1 MNKLKRVL
9 ALLLTAVLCVQV
21 IPEQITYAASTTATI
36 TDDNFLG
43 TGQITLNVNNTGS
56 GYDFTN
62 ALTNPKTG
70 DNYGGQ
76 GNMWEL
82 RLDGQTASCL
92 NFGAPATKGNTY
104 TQVGNAQSLGY
115 FNGSS
120 TIDAD
125 LRGLIYGYERL
136 LGNHT
141 KFGTSDP
148 GYEKLSY
155 SLRAD
160 GILTAADCY
169 MMMQVLTW
177 RLTCGKYCSPN
188 VDYEKAL
195 AREIFCDLYGGDNTN
210 WKLDY
215 IEEAY
220 SYLMQCINESRSG
233 NYDNKYSKVTI
244 YYYKADSE
252 NNQDLMVWDVWKQ
265 PVKTLTLQ
273 KNGKIVGLPLK
284 SATYAVS
291 YTSDMSYCFTQ
302 FTTNE
307 KGKAW
312 VELEEGIYYIK
323 ETTAPTG
330 AVLDDNIYTLTI
342 TDTTSVYNLTDNEI
356 TNYLEFNKYE
366 AGTSNLITAEAQF
379 DLYEWN
385 NGLNRYLKSGAIH
398 YDGNG
403 KYSLNAGVEG
413 GYSYHDEN
421 GTITQTLYTDKLYYT
436 SVNEGKFKIVETK
449 APAGWR
455 VTNKE
460 FSMNPSQ
467 DGAVISMMTSDSGVG
482 EYPCMNALELEKV
495 DTFTKELLSGAVFM
509 VQEKINGTWY
519 DVGELEELTK
529 TVDGVQVPYYRT
541 TANQTYSYHDANG
554 TVYNTVSNAFPLHS
568 TTYNN
573 GIFRVVE
580 KQAPEGYAG
589 GWSRAFQ
596 ITSSDYHVI
605 SFTGDNAAENRGKS
619 AAVKTAKYDTTTK
632 EKVPVPG
639 ILTIYEHIEAL
650 DKWLEV
656 GKLKFDTS
664 TNEYVCDNVLFKFH
678 TEDGSE
684 SGKTVDGSYLPGYLY
699 YTSANQ
705 GRFMVKE
712 ETAPLGYQLGAL
724 SGTGLNV
731 RETELLISETTADR
745 ETIDL
750 TDYEHAAQDTG
761 IVVNVELSKF
771 DSLTREKLQGA
782 VFTIQEKIGEDW
794 LDAGRLIYDTE
805 TDTYTSRGMTITL
818 HDSDKKTVYTENSA
832 NGLYY
837 TTANLGKYRVVETE
851 APDNYIKGTEAYSR
865 EFDITENENGIINLT
880 GFEEAAKNIGIR
892 AAVTVRKYDFATQ
905 ELVKTGDTI
914 FSVHEKI
921 GDTWYKV
928 GDLQFNAATQSYE
941 AAGTA
946 FQFHK
951 EDGSVIEPEDTAGFE
966 SGYLYYTSA
975 NQGRFKVTELK
986 APIHYTLGL
995 FSKEFCITED
1005 NQEFSYIQ
1013 YENAAKNLG
1022 ISAMVNLQKYDVMT
1036 QEAVNETNAEFTL
1049 QEKVGENWLD
1059 IGVMTYDETLQAY
1072 TSAGQKIVLHD
1083 STGKEIFF
1091 NEAGSLYYTSAN
1103 MGQFR
1108 VVETEAPDN
1117 YIPGS
1122 TRYAKEFN
1130 VISDSIQGIVD
1141 LTGYEKAAKNL
1152 GISGKVKTAKY
1163 DAITEEKVLTGD
1175 TEFTIYEHIVAMDKW
1190 MAVGVLAYD
1199 EESREYLCDS
1209 AMFTFHDEEGNTID
1223 TADIPDFENGVLYY
1237 TTANR
1242 GVFKVVETKAP
1253 EHYTLEAY
1261 EKEFNIGTGED
1272 VIDLTALNEAA
1283 YDTGV
1288 NGKIELVKADS
1299 ITDERIS
1306 GATFMVQEWSE
1317 NLQTWLNAGV
1327 LTDLGDGTY
1336 STENMK
1342 AALHTGK
1349 NAETTETNALIYTT
1363 QNLGRFRIVETKAPA
1378 GYLNDMYTSDILSV
1392 NEEQTVIELTS
1403 DDLKATDTPIRV
1415 SISKKSITTGKD
1427 ISGATLT
1434 VKDFE
1439 GNVIDTWITDGSE
1452 HILSA
1457 IPAGK
1462 YILIEERAPE
1472 GYLIAGSVEFEVTET
1487 AEIQKV
1493 EMFDEEVKGRLI
1505 INKIDA
1511 ITGAALAGAAF
1522 ELKDAEGNVI
1532 QTLVTDEN
1540 GHAESDLLNFGIYDT
1555 DGRYLGSKTY
1565 TLTEMAAPNGYKL
1578 NGSPVTVE
1586 FQYKDD
1592 KTEIVELNVTVKNEK
1607 EAEVP
1612 TGDKTDLLPF
1622 LILMI
1627 GTVLVLGTGIYCKKR
1642 DRQ

>member
-1 MNKLKRVL
+1 MKTMKQLLAAVL
-9 ALLLTAVLCVQV
+9 VAALLLPLF
-21 IPEQITYAASTTATI
+21 PEKSIYAAGAAI

-43 TGQITLNVNNTGS
+43 TGQITLNVNDTGS

-62 ALTNPKTG
+62 ALINPKTG
-70 DNYGGQ
+70 SNHGGV

-82 RLDGQTASCL
+82 RLKGQTASCL
-92 NFGAPATKGNTY
+92 NFGAPATRGNTY

-115 FNGSS
+115 FSSNS

-136 LGNHT
+136 LGNHS

-177 RLTCGKYCSPN
+177 RLTCRQYCSPS
-188 VDYEKAL
+188 VEYEKAL

-210 WKLDY
+210 WKLSY

-220 SYLMQCINESRSG
+220 GYLMQCINESRSG
-233 NYDNKYSKVTI
+233 NYNNKYSKVTI
-244 YYYKADSE
+244 YYYKADGES
-252 NNQDLMVWDVWKQ
+252 NQDLMIWDVWKQ
-265 PVKTLTLQ
+265 SVKILDIR
-273 KNGKIVGLPLK
+273 KDGRVVGLPQP
-284 SATYAVS
+284 SAAYAVS

-312 VELEEGIYYIK
+312 LELEEGTYYIK
-323 ETTAPTG
+323 ETTAPAG
-330 AVLDDNIYTLTI
+330 ARLDNNIYTLTI
-342 TDTTSVYNLTDNEI
+342 TDATSIYNLTDIEI

-366 AGTSNLITAEAQF
+366 AGTSNLITDEAEF

-385 NGLNRYLKSGAIH
+385 NGLNRYVRMGAIH

-421 GTITQTLYTDKLYYT
+421 GTVTQTLYTDKLYYT
-436 SVNEGKFKIVETK
+436 SVNEGKFRIVETK

-455 VTNKE
+455 VTSKE

-467 DGAVISMMTSDSGVG
+467 DGAVISMMTADTGIG
-482 EYPCMNALELEKV
+482 EYPCVNALELEKV
-495 DTFTKELLSGAVFM
+495 DTFTRELLGGAVFM
-509 VQEKINGTWY
+509 VQEKVNGTWH

-529 TVDGVQVPYYRT
+529 TVDGEQVPYYRT
-541 TANQTYSYHDANG
+541 TPNKTYSYHDADGN
-554 TVYNTVSNAFPLHS
+554 VYSTISGAFPLHS

-573 GIFRVVE
+573 GTFRVVE
-580 KQAPEGYAG
+580 RQAPEGYAG

-596 ITSSDYHVI
+596 VTSSDYHVI
-605 SFTGDNAAENRGKS
+605 SFTGDSAAENRGKS
-619 AAVKTAKYDTTTK
+619 VAVKTAKYDTTTK

-639 ILTIYEHIEAL
+639 ILTVYEHIEAL

-664 TNEYVCDNVLFKFH
+664 TNEYVSDNVLFKFH
-678 TEDGSE
+678 EEDGSE
-684 SGKTVDGSYLPGYLY
+684 SGKIVDGSYLPGYLY

-705 GRFMVKE
+705 GRFKVKE
-712 ETAPLGYQLGAL
+712 EIAPFGYQLGAL

-731 RETELLISETTADR
+731 RETELIISETTTDR

-750 TDYEHAAQDTG
+750 TDYEHAARDTG

-771 DSLTREKLQGA
+771 DALTREKLQGA
-782 VFTIQEKIGEDW
+782 VFTVQEQIGEDW
-794 LDAGRLIYDTE
+794 LDVGVLAYDTE
-805 TDTYTSRGMTITL
+805 TDTYTTRGMTMTL
-818 HDSDKKTVYTENSA
+818 HDSDKKTVHTENSA

-837 TTANLGKYRVVETE
+837 TTANLGTYRVVETE
-851 APDNYIKGTEAYSR
+851 APNHYIKGDKPYSR
-865 EFDITENENGIINLT
+865 EFDITKTDNGIINLT

-928 GDLQFNAATQSYE
+928 GELQFNAATQKYESTGASFEFHGTDGSILDTTE
-941 AAGTA
+941 AAGL
-946 FQFHK
+946 
-951 EDGSVIEPEDTAGFE
+951 E
-966 SGYLYYTSA
+966 SGYLYHTSA

-995 FSKEFCITED
+995 FSKEFSISED

-1036 QEAVNETNAEFTL
+1036 QEAVNETNAEFTI
-1049 QEKVGENWLD
+1049 QEKIGEDWLD

-1083 STGKEIFF
+1083 STGKEIFS

-1103 MGQFR
+1103 LGQFR

-1141 LTGYEKAAKNL
+1141 LTEYEKAAKNL
-1152 GISGKVKTAKY
+1152 GFSGKVKTAKY

-1175 TEFTIYEHIVAMDKW
+1175 TEFTIYEHIDAMDKW

-1199 EESREYLCDS
+1199 EVSREYLCDN
-1209 AMFTFHDEEGNTID
+1209 AMFTFHDEEGNMID
-1223 TADIPDFENGVLYY
+1223 TTNIPDYENGVLYH
-1237 TTANR
+1237 TTANKGR
-1242 GVFKVVETKAP
+1242 YKVVETKAP
-1253 EHYTLEAY
+1253 EHYVLDAY
-1261 EKEFNIGTGED
+1261 EKEFVITGTGED
-1272 VIDLTALNEAA
+1272 VIDLTAPDAA
-1283 YDTGV
+1283 AHDTGV
-1288 NGKIELVKADS
+1288 NGRIELVKADS

-1306 GATFMVQEWSE
+1306 GATFTVQEWSE
-1317 NLQTWLNAGV
+1317 KLQTWLNVGT
-1327 LTDLGDGTY
+1327 LTDHGDGTY
-1336 STENMK
+1336 STKDMK
-1342 AALHTGK
+1342 TALHTGK
-1349 NAETTETNALIYTT
+1349 EAETAETNALTYTT
-1363 QNLGRFRIVETKAPA
+1363 QNLGQFRIVETEAPA
-1378 GYLNDMYTSDILSV
+1378 GYLNDMYVSDVLSV
-1392 NEEQTVIELTS
+1392 EKEGTVIELTS

-1415 SISKKSITTGKD
+1415 SISKKSITTGTD
-1427 ISGATLT
+1427 IRGAALT
-1434 VKDFE
+1434 VKDLE
-1439 GNVIDTWITDGSE
+1439 GNVIDTWITDGCE

-1457 IPAGK
+1457 IPAGT
-1462 YILIEERAPE
+1462 YILTEERAPE
-1472 GYLIAGSVEFEVTET
+1472 GYVIARSIEFEVQET
-1487 AEIQKV
+1487 TEIQKV

-1505 INKIDA
+1505 INKEDNV
-1511 ITGAALAGAAF
+1511 TGAALAGAVF
-1522 ELKDAEGNVI
+1522 ELKDKEGNVI
-1532 QTLVTDEN
+1532 QTLITDEK
-1540 GHAESDLLNFGIYDT
+1540 GHAESDLLDFGIYDT
-1555 DGRYLGSKTY
+1555 NGNYLGSRTY
-1565 TLTEMAAPNGYKL
+1565 TLTEITAPNGYKL

-1586 FQYKDD
+1586 FQYQDD
-1592 KTEIVELNVTVKNEK
+1592 RTEVVEWNVTVQNER
-1607 EAEVP
+1607 EPEVP
-1612 TGDKTDLLPF
+1612 TGDKTDLLP
-1622 LILMI
+1622 LIILMI
-1627 GTVLVLGTGIYCKKR
+1627 FTALTISITIYCKKR
-1642 DRQ
+1642 DNI

>member
-1 MNKLKRVL
+1 MNKLKRAL

-43 TGQITLNVNNTGS
+43 TGQITLNTNSAGS

-92 NFGAPATKGNTY
+92 NFGVPATKGNTY

-120 TIDAD
+120 TINAD

-177 RLTCGKYCSPN
+177 RLTCGKYCSPS

-244 YYYKADSE
+244 FYYKADSE
-252 NNQDLMVWDVWKQ
+252 SNQDLMTWLINKETPNPLYIYKNGLVMGLKQ
-265 PVKTLTLQ
+265 P
-273 KNGKIVGLPLK
+273 N
-284 SATYAVS
+284 ATYSVS
-291 YTSDMSYCFTQ
+291 YTSDMSYCFTS
-302 FTTNE
+302 FTTNLL
-307 KGKAW
+307 GMAQL
-312 VELEEGIYYIK
+312 ELEEGTYYIK
-323 ETTAPTG
+323 ETSAPTG
-330 AVLDDNIYTLTI
+330 AVLDNNIYTLTI

-385 NGLNRYLKSGAIH
+385 NGLNRYLKVGAIH

-403 KYSLNAGVEG
+403 KYSLNRNLE
-413 GYSYHDEN
+413 YSYHDEN
-421 GTITQTLYTDKLYYT
+421 GNVVKTLCTSKLYYT

-449 APAGWR
+449 APAGWQ

-460 FSMNPSQ
+460 ITMNTSQ
-467 DGAVISMMTSDSGVG
+467 DGAVISMMTSATGIG
-482 EYPCMNALELEKV
+482 EYSHINALELEKK
-495 DTFTKELLSGAVFM
+495 DTFTGELLSGAVFM
-509 VQEKINGTWY
+509 IQEKVNGSWY
-519 DVGELEELTK
+519 DVGELQELTK
-529 TVDGVQVPYYRT
+529 TVDGEQVPYYRT
-541 TANQTYSYHDANG
+541 TTNQTYSYHDADG
-554 TVYNTVSNAFPLHS
+554 TVYKTINNAFPLQS

-573 GIFRVVE
+573 GTFRVME
-580 KQAPEGYAG
+580 KNSPEGYVG
-589 GWSRAFQ
+589 GWSRAFT
-596 ITSSDYHVI
+596 IVSSSYHVI

-619 AAVKTAKYDTTTK
+619 VAVKTAKYDTTTR
-632 EKVPVPG
+632 EKVATSG
-639 ILTIYEHIEAL
+639 ILTIYEHIAAL
-650 DKWLEV
+650 DEWLEV
-656 GKLKFDTS
+656 GKLKFDTE
-664 TNEYVCDNVLFKFH
+664 TKEYVSDSVLFQFH
-678 TEDGSE
+678 KEDGSE

-705 GRFMVKE
+705 GRFLVKE
-712 ETAPLGYQLGAL
+712 ETAPTGYQLGIV
-724 SGTGLNV
+724 SGTGGLNV
-731 RETELLISETTADR
+731 KTSEILISTTTEDR

-750 TDYEHAAQDTG
+750 TNYENAAQDTG

-771 DSLTREKLQGA
+771 DALTRQKLQGA
-782 VFTIQEKIGEDW
+782 EFTIQEKVGEDW
-794 LDAGRLIYDTE
+794 LDVGEMAYDTK
-805 TDTYTSRGMTITL
+805 TNTYTTRGMTITL
-818 HDSDKKTVYTENSA
+818 HNSDAEIVYTEESA

-865 EFDITENENGIINLT
+865 EFDITENEDGIINLT

-905 ELVKTGDTI
+905 ELVKTSDTI

-928 GDLQFNAATQSYE
+928 GELQFNAATQSYE

-951 EDGSVIEPEDTAGFE
+951 EDGSVIELEDTAGFE

-986 APIHYTLGL
+986 APIHYTLGQ

-1049 QEKVGENWLD
+1049 QEKIGENWLD
-1059 IGVMTYDETLQAY
+1059 VGVMTYNETLQAY

-1083 STGKEIFF
+1083 STGKEIFS
-1091 NEAGSLYYTSAN
+1091 NAEGSLYYTSAN
-1103 MGQFR
+1103 LGQFR
-1108 VVETEAPDN
+1108 VVETKAPDN
-1117 YIPGS
+1117 YISGS
-1122 TRYAKEFN
+1122 TQYAKEFN

-1163 DAITEEKVLTGD
+1163 DAITEEKVLAGD
-1175 TEFTIYEHIVAMDKW
+1175 AEFTIYEYIEELDNW
-1190 MAVGVLAYD
+1190 FAVGILTY
-1199 EESREYLCDS
+1199 EEETREYVSDN
-1209 AMFTFHDEEGNTID
+1209 AVFTFHGEEGNAID
-1223 TADIPDFENGVLYY
+1223 ITDIPDFENGVLYH
-1237 TTANR
+1237 TTANK
-1242 GVFKVVETKAP
+1242 GIYKIVETKAP
-1253 EHYTLEAY
+1253 ANYTLEAY

-1306 GATFMVQEWSE
+1306 GATFTVQEWSE
-1317 NLQTWLNAGV
+1317 RVQTWLNVGT
-1327 LTDLGDGTY
+1327 LTDHGNGTY
-1336 STENMK
+1336 STKNMK

-1349 NAETTETNALIYTT
+1349 EAETTETNALLYTT
-1363 QNLGRFRIVETKAPA
+1363 QNLGQFRIVETEAPA
-1378 GYLNDMYTSDILSV
+1378 GYLNDMYISDILSIHDD
-1392 NEEQTVIELTS
+1392 QTVIELTS

-1434 VKDFE
+1434 VTDFE

-1462 YILIEERAPE
+1462 YILTEERAPE
-1472 GYLIAGSVEFEVTET
+1472 GYLLASSVEFEVTET

-1493 EMFDEEVKGRLI
+1493 EMFDEEVKGRLV
-1505 INKIDA
+1505 INKVDT

-1522 ELKDAEGNVI
+1522 ELKDEEGNVI

-1555 DGRYLGSKTY
+1555 NGSYLGSKIY
-1565 TLTEMAAPNGYKL
+1565 TLTEVTSPNGYKL
-1578 NGSPVTVE
+1578 DGSPVTIE
-1586 FQYKDD
+1586 FQYQDD
-1592 KTEIVELNVTVKNEK
+1592 QTEVVEVNVTVKNER
-1607 EAEVP
+1607 EPEVP
-1612 TGDKTDLLPF
+1612 TGDKTDMLPF
-1622 LILMI
+1622 LILML
-1627 GTVLVLGTGIYCKKR
+1627 GTVLVLGTGIYGKKKN
-1642 DRQ
+1642 RQ